1 MTEEFLYVEKYR
13 PQNIED
19 TILPQQYKDQFTEF
33 VKQGEIPNLL
43 LSGSAGCGKTTI
55 AKALCNELGADFIV
69 INGSDEGRLIDTLR
83 TKIKNFAS
91 TMSLQGGPKV
101 VILDEADYIS
111 ADSVQPALRGF
122 IEEFSANCRFIFTC
136 NYKNRII
143 PALHSRT
150 TVIDFKITPAEKPK
164 LAQQFM
170 KRVKTILDTEGVTYD
185 DKVIAELIM
194 RFFPDFRRILNE
206 LQRYGVSGTIDSG
219 LLSSLTE
226 EKFTPLIDMLQEKNW
241 GAMRKWVGQNSDQDF
256 TSLYRKV
263 FNALEVR
270 LEPQSIPAAVLV
282 IADYQY
288 KSAFAMDSEINFTA
302 CLTEIMSECKFKNG

>member
-13 PQNIED
+13 PQNLED
-19 TILPQQYKDQFTEF
+19 TILPQQYKDQFKEF

-83 TKIKNFAS
+83 TKVKNFAS

-122 IEEFSANCRFIFTC
+122 IEEFSSNCRFIFTC

-150 TVIDFKITPAEKPK
+150 TVIDFKISPEEKPK

-226 EKFTPLIDMLQEKNW
+226 EKFTPLINMLQEKNW

-288 KSAFAMDSEINFTA
+288 KAAFAMDSEINFTA
-302 CLTEIMSECKFKNG
+302 CLTEIMSECKFKNV

>member
-226 EKFTPLIDMLQEKNW
+226 EKFTPLINMLQEKNW

-302 CLTEIMSECKFKNG
+302 CLTEIMSECKFK